1 MNNFVWDVIA
11 KLTKISQ
18 MLLTVEDA
26 TMAEE
31 KMLINKE
38 NIQILIIDDQP
49 NNLRSLS
56 NILTKQGYKVQ
67 RAISG
72 EMAVNANFTCLPD
85 LILLDVVMPKMNG
98 YEVCERLKSNDK
110 TREIPVIF
118 LSILNEACHKVKAF
132 EVGGVDYITKPF
144 QVEEVLA
151 RIENQLT
158 IQSLSKQLKQ
168 QNTQLQ
174 GEIEVRR
181 KTEQALRESQ
191 GRLQKLATNIP
202 GVIYQFVR
210 NSEGKLK
217 FEYISYTCRNIY
229 ELELEDI
236 LKHPE
241 LCFQQNHPDDR
252 KHLEV
257 AGVASA
263 ITLEPFACE
272 WRIITPS
279 GKVKWLQSNSRPEMR
294 DNGDIVWYGVL
305 FDITDRKGAE
315 IETARTKA
323 ALERQIQREL
333 LIGKITQQM
342 RSSLQLE
349 QIFQTAVTQI
359 GQAFRVNRCLIH
371 TYVTNPQVDL
381 PLAAEYLEQNCE
393 SIRNISIPIW
403 GNPHVVQ
410 MMIQERAIVSNNVEL
425 EPLLQAARP
434 ICRLVNLKS
443 MLAVRT
449 SYQGAA
455 NGAIC
460 LHQCDRYREWTEDEI
475 DLLEAVAA
483 QLGIAI
489 AQAKLIDQE
498 KNRLQ
503 QLDLQNQQLQAEIRT
518 RILAEQALQESE
530 AELRAIF
537 AAMTDIVLVR
547 NAEGRCIKIAPTA
560 AVNLV
565 KSPTEMIGRTA
576 HEILPEPA
584 ADLVLNTIQQVLK
597 TKQSINIE
605 YSYTVGERE
614 VWLDA
619 KISVLS
625 AESVIVVARDISDR
639 KLAESALRESQHFI
653 QAIADSNPNLL
664 YVYDLMEQRNVYS
677 NRQIATM
684 LGYNSQ
690 EIQDMGTEMM
700 PTLLNPDDWQ
710 DVLEGV
716 RKVEQAK
723 DGDVIECQYR
733 MKHKNGEWRWIHSW
747 DTVFLRTTD
756 GKPKQI
762 LGTANDITD
771 RKLAQEKLLASQQRI
786 SFLLQQ
792 TPLAVIELN
801 LNLEIMTWNPAAVAI
816 FGYSE
821 QEAKGRVAADL
832 IVSESYRQQASEIL
846 DLGLRG
852 KSSGISENLTK
863 DGRIIICEWYNTQL
877 IDENGKAIGTAS
889 MAVDITERKQAETEL
904 QESAL
909 RQRAIARIIERMR
922 QTLDIGDIFHA
933 TTQELRQTMK
943 CDRVALYRF
952 NPDWSGEFVAESVD
966 SNWVSFIQVQEI
978 DSNFTEG
985 ALESEKCLVQKFDS
999 TSQEVRDTYLQ
1010 ETEGG
1015 PYSRG
1020 TTYLCVPDIY
1030 KQGFNP
1036 CYIQL
1041 LEKFQ
1046 AKSYITVPIF
1056 CGEQLWGL
1064 LASYQNSAPRQW
1076 SEAEINVAVHVG
1088 TQLGVA
1094 LQQAELLARTQR
1106 QSMEL
1111 LRSKENAEVANRAK
1125 SQFLASMSHELRTP
1139 LNAILGFSQV
1149 MARNSSI
1156 TAEQKEYIEIINRS
1170 GEHLLELIN
1179 DVLSMSKIEAGQ
1191 ITINESRFNLYN
1203 LLNSLKEMLQLK
1215 ANSKGLHLVFENTN
1229 DLPQYIQTDEA
1240 KLRQVLIN
1248 LLGNAIKFT
1257 QQGSVT
1263 LRVSSQAEKNEEN
1276 KSQLHFEIAD
1286 TGPGISPSEL
1296 PTLFKPFVQ
1305 TETGRKSMQGTGLG
1319 LPISQQFVRIMG
1331 GDIAVESQL
1340 SQGTTFSFN
1349 IQVNLVTE
1357 SDEQE
1362 APPVK
1367 QVIALEAGQQI
1378 YRILIVEDVAEN
1390 RQLLVKLL
1398 VPLGFEVCEA
1408 TNGEEG
1414 IALQSTWKPHLILMD
1429 MLMPVMDGY
1438 EATRQIKQT
1447 PEGRE
1452 TIIIALTASA
1462 FDEQRHI
1469 ILSAGCEDLICKPFR
1484 EEVLF
1489 EKIAHHLNLRYIY
1502 KEENSSTSGSAQTL
1516 LQSLTTEDLSV
1527 MPTDWV
1533 VDLYQAALCVDDN
1546 RILGLIEQIPE
1557 TEANLANALTDL
1569 VDNFRIDIIIDLT
1582 QLYYDE
1588 RPSITTDS

>member
-1 MNNFVWDVIA
+1 MVI
-11 KLTKISQ
+11 
-18 MLLTVEDA
+18 D
-26 TMAEE
+26 
-31 KMLINKE
+31 KE
-38 NIQILIIDDQP
+38 NIHILIIDDQP
-49 NNLRSLS
+49 NNLRFIS
-56 NILTKQGYKVQ
+56 NILTKEGYKIQ

-72 EMAVNANFTCLPD
+72 EMVVNAKLTVLPD
-85 LILLDVVMPKMNG
+85 LILLDVAMPRMNG
-98 YEVCERLKSNDK
+98 YEVCERLKANEK

-118 LSILNEACHKVKAF
+118 LSVFNETFHKVKAF
-132 EVGGVDYITKPF
+132 EIGGVDYISKPF

-151 RIENQLT
+151 RIESQLT
-158 IQSLSKQLKQ
+158 IQQLSKQLKQ
-168 QNTQLQ
+168 QNVELQ
-174 GEIEVRR
+174 GEVEFR
-181 KTEQALRESQ
+181 KRTEEALRESKA
-191 GRLQKLATNIP
+191 RLQELAVNIP
-202 GVIYQFVR
+202 GVIYQLVK
-210 NSEGKLK
+210 NLEGSYK
-217 FEYISYTCRNIY
+217 FEYISYACRDIY
-229 ELELEDI
+229 ELESEEI
-236 LKHPE
+236 LKNAGL
-241 LCFQQNHPDDR
+241 LCDQDHPDDR
-252 KHLEV
+252 EYVREKIAE
-257 AGVASA
+257 SA
-263 ITLEPFACE
+263 RTLEPFAFE
-272 WRIITPS
+272 WRIVTPS
-279 GKVKWLQSNSRPEMR
+279 GKLKWLESNSRPEMR
-294 DNGDIVWYGVL
+294 DNGDIVWYGVF
-305 FDITDRKGAE
+305 FDISDRKQAE
-315 IETARTKA
+315 IETTAAKA
-323 ALERQIQREL
+323 ALERQVQREL
-333 LIGKITQQM
+333 LIAKITQEI
-342 RSSLQLE
+342 RSSLHPE
-349 QIFQTAVTQI
+349 QIFQTAATQI
-359 GQAFRVNRCLIH
+359 GQTFCVNRCLIH
-371 TYVTNPQVDL
+371 TYVTTPQVDI
-381 PLAAEYLEQNCE
+381 PLAAEYLEPDCE
-393 SIRNISIPIW
+393 SIRNVPIPIW

-410 MMIQERAIVSNNVEL
+410 IMIQDRPIASNNVYSD
-425 EPLLQAARP
+425 PLLQAVRP
-434 ICRLVNLKS
+434 ICQQVGLKS
-443 MLAVRT
+443 MLAIRT
-449 SYQGAA
+449 SYQGRA

-460 LHQCDRYREWTEDEI
+460 LHQCDRYREWTKDEI

-489 AQAKLIDQE
+489 AQAQLIDRE
-498 KNRLQ
+498 KNRLG
-503 QLDLQNQQLQAEIRT
+503 QLDRQNKQLQAEIRT

-530 AELRAIF
+530 TELRTIF

-547 NAEGRCIKIAPTA
+547 NAEGRCIKIAPTSA
-560 AVNLV
+560 TNLV
-565 KSPTEMIGRTA
+565 KPPSEMINRTA
-576 HEILPEPA
+576 HEVLPKPM
-584 ADLVLNTIQQVLK
+584 ADLVLNAIQQVLK
-597 TKQSINIE
+597 TKQSINVE

-619 KISVLS
+619 KVSVISP
-625 AESVIVVARDISDR
+625 ESVIMVARDITDR
-639 KLAESALRESQHFI
+639 KQAESALRESQHFI

-664 YVYDLMEQRNVYS
+664 YVYDLVEQRNVYT

-684 LGYNSQ
+684 LGYTVQ
-690 EIQDMGTEMM
+690 EIQDMGTAMM
-700 PTLLNPDDWQ
+700 STLLNPDDLPEFFESVQ
-710 DVLEGV
+710 
-716 RKVEQAK
+716 KVELAK

-733 MKHKNGEWRWIHSW
+733 MKHKNGEWRWMHSW

-771 RKLAQEKLLASQQRI
+771 RKLDEEKLLASQQRI

-792 TPLAVIELN
+792 TPIAVIELN
-801 LNLEIMTWNPAAVAI
+801 LNLEIITWNPAAVVI

-821 QEAKGRVAADL
+821 QFAKGRVVTDL
-832 IVSESYRQQASEIL
+832 IVPESYRQQASEIF
-846 DLGLRG
+846 DHGLRD

-877 IDENGKAIGTAS
+877 IDESGKAIGIAS

-922 QTLDIGDIFHA
+922 QTLDLRDIFHA
-933 TTQELRQTMK
+933 TTRELRQTMK

-966 SNWVSFIQVQEI
+966 SKWISFIQAQQI
-978 DSNFTEG
+978 DPNFTEG
-985 ALESEKCLVQKFDS
+985 ALESENCLVQKFDS
-999 TSQEVRDTYLQ
+999 TSQEVCDTYLQ
-1010 ETEGG
+1010 ETAGG
-1015 PYSRG
+1015 AYSRG
-1020 TTYLCVPDIY
+1020 ITYLCVPDIY

-1036 CYIQL
+1036 CYIKL
-1041 LEKFQ
+1041 LERFQ
-1046 AKSYITVPIF
+1046 SKSYITVPIF
-1056 CGEQLWGL
+1056 CGEKLWGL

-1111 LRSKENAEVANRAK
+1111 LKSKENAEVANRAK

-1149 MARNSSI
+1149 MARNISI
-1156 TAEQKEYIEIINRS
+1156 TQEQKEYIEIINRS

-1191 ITINESRFNLYN
+1191 ITINESRLNLYN
-1203 LLNSLKEMLQLK
+1203 LLNSLREMLQLK
-1215 ANSKGLHLVFENTN
+1215 ANSKGLHLIFENIG

-1248 LLGNAIKFT
+1248 LIGNAIKFT
-1257 QQGSVT
+1257 QRGTVS
-1263 LRVSSQAEKNEEN
+1263 LRVSSQAENNGTEEN
-1276 KSQLHFEIAD
+1276 KTQLYFEIAD
-1286 TGPGISPSEL
+1286 TGPGISPLEI

-1305 TETGRKSMQGTGLG
+1305 TETGRRSMQGTGLG

-1340 SQGTTFSFN
+1340 DRGTIFTFN

-1357 SDEQE
+1357 SDEPE
-1362 APPVK
+1362 KSAFK
-1367 QVIALEAGQQI
+1367 QVIALEAGQPT
-1378 YRILIVEDVAEN
+1378 YRILIVEDVVEN
-1390 RQLLVKLL
+1390 RQLLLKLL
-1398 VPLGFEVCEA
+1398 TPLGFEVREA
-1408 TNGEEG
+1408 TNGKEG

-1469 ILSAGCEDLICKPFR
+1469 ILSAGCNDLICKPFR

-1489 EKIAHHLNLRYIY
+1489 EKIAHHLNLRYLY
-1502 KEENSSTSGSAQTL
+1502 EEENSSTSGSAPKPL
-1516 LQSLTTEDLSV
+1516 KSLTTEDLSV
-1527 MPTDWV
+1527 MPIDWV
-1533 VDLYQAALCVDDN
+1533 IDLYQAALCVDDS

-1557 TEANLANALTDL
+1557 NEANLASALTDL

-1588 RPSITTDS
+1588 RPSITSDS

>member
-1 MNNFVWDVIA
+1 
-11 KLTKISQ
+11 
-18 MLLTVEDA
+18 
-26 TMAEE
+26 MA
-31 KMLINKE
+31 LDKE
-38 NIQILIIDDQP
+38 SIHILIIDDQP
-49 NNLRSLS
+49 NNLRFIS
-56 NILTKQGYKVQ
+56 NILTKEGYKVQ

-72 EMAVNANFTCLPD
+72 KMATNTKFTVLPD
-85 LILLDVVMPKMNG
+85 LILLDIAMPKMNG
-98 YEVCERLKSNDK
+98 YEVCERLKANEN
-110 TREIPVIF
+110 TREIPVVF
-118 LSILNEACHKVKAF
+118 LSVFNEIFYKVKAF

-144 QVEEVLA
+144 QVEEVLV
-151 RIENQLT
+151 RIESQLT
-158 IQSLSKQLKQ
+158 IQQLSKQLKQ
-168 QNTQLQ
+168 QNAQLQ
-174 GEIEVRR
+174 REVEFR
-181 KTEQALRESQ
+181 KRTEQALRESKA
-191 GRLQKLATNIP
+191 RLQKLAVNIP
-202 GVIYQFVR
+202 GVIYQFMKK
-210 NSEGKLK
+210 SEGSFK
-217 FEYISYTCRNIY
+217 FEYISYGCQDIY
-229 ELELEDI
+229 ELESEEI
-236 LKHPE
+236 LKNPE
-241 LCFQQNHPDDR
+241 LCFDQNYPDDR
-252 KHLEV
+252 QYLVEKIAV
-257 AGVASA
+257 SA
-263 ITLEPFACE
+263 RTLEPFAFE
-272 WRIITPS
+272 WRIVTPS
-279 GKVKWLQSNSRPEMR
+279 GKLKWLQSNSRPEMR
-294 DNGDIVWYGVL
+294 ENGNIVWYGVL
-305 FDITDRKGAE
+305 FDISDRKQAE
-315 IETARTKA
+315 IETAGAKA
-323 ALERQIQREL
+323 ALERQVQREL
-333 LIGKITQQM
+333 LIAKITQQI
-342 RSSLQLE
+342 RSSLQPE
-349 QIFQTAVTQI
+349 QIFQIAATQI
-359 GQAFRVNRCLIH
+359 GQAFCANRCLIH
-371 TYVTNPQVDL
+371 TYVTSPQVDI
-381 PLAAEYLEQNCE
+381 PLAAEYLEPECA
-393 SIRNISIPIW
+393 SIRNVSVPIW

-410 MMIQERAIVSNNVEL
+410 MMIQDRAIASDNVYS
-425 EPLLQAARP
+425 EPLLQAVQP
-434 ICRLVNLKS
+434 ICRGVGLKS
-443 MLAVRT
+443 MLAIRT
-449 SYQGAA
+449 SYQGRA

-460 LHQCDRYREWTEDEI
+460 LHQCDRYREWTKDEI

-483 QLGIAI
+483 QVGIAI
-489 AQAKLIDQE
+489 AQAKLIDRE

-518 RILAEQALQESE
+518 RIRAEQALEESE

-547 NAEGRCIKIAPTA
+547 NAEGRCIKIAPTSA
-560 AVNLV
+560 TNLV
-565 KSPTEMIGRTA
+565 KPPSEMINRTA
-576 HEILPEPA
+576 HEVLPEPM

-597 TKQSINIE
+597 TKQSINVE

-619 KISVLS
+619 KVSVLS
-625 AESVIVVARDISDR
+625 QDSVIMVARDISAR
-639 KLAESALRESQHFI
+639 KQTESALRESQHFI

-664 YVYDLMEQRNVYS
+664 YVYDLIEQRNVYC
-677 NRQIATM
+677 NRQIAVM
-684 LGYNSQ
+684 LGYTTQ
-690 EIQDMGTEMM
+690 EIQDMGTAMM
-700 PTLLNPDDWQ
+700 SMLLNPDDLPEFFESVQ
-710 DVLEGV
+710 
-716 RKVEQAK
+716 KVERAK

-733 MKHKNGEWRWIHSW
+733 MKHKNGEWRWMHSW

-762 LGTANDITD
+762 LVTANDFTD

-792 TPLAVIELN
+792 TPIAVIELN
-801 LNLEIMTWNPAAVAI
+801 LNLEIITWNPAAVAI

-821 QEAKGRVAADL
+821 QEVIGRNAPDFILPSSCLQPADQIL
-832 IVSESYRQQASEIL
+832 NNHINANFSGSCSTNQTITKNGKIIV
-846 DLGLRG
+846 
-852 KSSGISENLTK
+852 
-863 DGRIIICEWYNTQL
+863 CEWYNTAL
-877 IDENGKAIGTAS
+877 IDENGKAIGIAL
-889 MAVDITERKQAETEL
+889 MAVDITERQQAETEL

-922 QTLDIGDIFHA
+922 QTLDIRDIFH
-933 TTQELRQTMK
+933 TTTRELRQTMK
-943 CDRVALYRF
+943 CDRVAIYRF
-952 NPDWSGEFVAESVD
+952 NDDWSGEFVAESVD
-966 SNWVSFIQVQEI
+966 SNWVSFIQAQQI
-978 DSNFTEG
+978 DPNFTEG
-985 ALESEKCLVQKFDS
+985 AVESENCLVQKFDS
-999 TSQEVRDTYLQ
+999 TSQEVCDTYLQ

-1015 PYSRG
+1015 AYRRG
-1020 TTYLCVPDIY
+1020 KTYLCVPDIY

-1041 LEKFQ
+1041 LERFQ
-1046 AKSYITVPIF
+1046 TKSYITVPIF
-1056 CGEQLWGL
+1056 CGEKLWGL

-1076 SEAEINVAVHVG
+1076 SEPEINVAVNVG
-1088 TQLGVA
+1088 SQLGVA

-1111 LRSKENAEVANRAK
+1111 MKSKENAEVANRAK

-1170 GEHLLELIN
+1170 GEHLLKLIN

-1191 ITINESRFNLYN
+1191 ITINESRLNLYN

-1248 LLGNAIKFT
+1248 LLDNAIKFT
-1257 QQGSVT
+1257 EHGTVT
-1263 LRVSSQAEKNEEN
+1263 LRVSSQAETNVTEEN
-1276 KSQLHFEIAD
+1276 QSQLLFEISD
-1286 TGPGISPSEL
+1286 TGPGISPWEL

-1340 SQGTTFSFN
+1340 DRGTTFTFN

-1357 SDEQE
+1357 SDEPE
-1362 APPVK
+1362 KSAFK
-1367 QVIALEAGQQI
+1367 QVIALEAGQQT
-1378 YRILIVEDVAEN
+1378 YRILVVEDVAEN
-1390 RQLLVKLL
+1390 RQLLLKLL
-1398 VPLGFEVCEA
+1398 APLGFEVREA

-1414 IALQSTWKPHLILMD
+1414 VALQSTWKPHLILMD

>member
-1 MNNFVWDVIA
+1 
-11 KLTKISQ
+11 
-18 MLLTVEDA
+18 
-26 TMAEE
+26 MAIQ
-31 KMLINKE
+31 KMAINKE

-49 NNLRSLS
+49 NNLRFIS
-56 NILTKQGYKVQ
+56 NILTKEGYKVQ

-72 EMAVNANFTCLPD
+72 EMAINAKFSVLPD
-85 LILLDVVMPKMNG
+85 LILLDILMPKMNG
-98 YEVCERLKSNDK
+98 YEVCERLKANEN
-110 TREIPVIF
+110 TCEIPVIF
-118 LSILNEACHKVKAF
+118 VSVFNEIFYKVKAF

-144 QVEEVLA
+144 QVEEFLL
-151 RIENQLT
+151 RIESQLT
-158 IQSLSKQLKQ
+158 IQQLSKQLKQ
-168 QNTQLQ
+168 QNAQLQ
-174 GEIEVRR
+174 REVEFR
-181 KTEQALRESQ
+181 KRTEQALRESKA
-191 GRLQKLATNIP
+191 RLLKLAVNIP
-202 GVIYQFVR
+202 GVIYQFIKK
-210 NSEGKLK
+210 SEGSFK
-217 FEYISYTCRNIY
+217 FEYISYGSQDIY
-229 ELELEDI
+229 ELESEEI
-236 LKHPE
+236 LKNPE
-241 LCFQQNHPDDR
+241 FCFDQNHPDDR
-252 KHLEV
+252 QYLGEQI
-257 AGVASA
+257 AASA
-263 ITLEPFACE
+263 RTLEAFALE
-272 WRIITPS
+272 WRIVTPS
-279 GKVKWLQSNSRPEMR
+279 GKLKWLQSNSRPELR
-294 DNGDIVWYGVL
+294 ENGDIVWYGVL
-305 FDITDRKGAE
+305 FDISDRKQAE
-315 IETARTKA
+315 IETATAKA
-323 ALERQIQREL
+323 ALERQVQREL
-333 LIGKITQQM
+333 LIAKITQEI
-342 RSSLQLE
+342 RSSLQPE
-349 QIFQTAVTQI
+349 QIFQTAATQI
-359 GQAFRVNRCLIH
+359 GQAFCANRCLIH
-371 TYVTNPQVDL
+371 SYVTTPQVDI
-381 PLAAEYLEQNCE
+381 PLVAEYLEPEWE
-393 SIRNISIPIW
+393 STRNVSVPIW

-410 MMIQERAIVSNNVEL
+410 MMIQDRAIASNNVDS
-425 EPLLQAARP
+425 EPLLQAVQP
-434 ICRLVNLKS
+434 ICRRVGLKS
-443 MLAVRT
+443 MLAIRT
-449 SYQGAA
+449 SYQGKA

-460 LHQCDRYREWTEDEI
+460 LHQCDRYREWTKDEI

-483 QLGIAI
+483 QLGIAL
-489 AQAKLIDQE
+489 AQAKLIDRE

-503 QLDLQNQQLQAEIRT
+503 QLDRQNQQLQAEIRT
-518 RILAEQALQESE
+518 RIRAEQALKESE

-547 NAEGRCIKIAPTA
+547 NAEGRCIKIAPTSA
-560 AVNLV
+560 TNLV
-565 KSPTEMIGRTA
+565 KPASAMINRTA
-576 HEILPEPA
+576 HEVLPESV
-584 ADLVLNTIQQVLK
+584 ADLVLNAIQQVLK
-597 TKQSINIE
+597 TKQSINVE

-619 KISVLS
+619 KVSPLSV
-625 AESVIVVARDISDR
+625 ESVIMVARDISDR
-639 KLAESALRESQHFI
+639 KQAESALRESQHFI

-664 YVYDLMEQRNVYS
+664 YVYDLVEQRNVYC

-684 LGYNSQ
+684 LGYTAQ
-690 EIQDMGTEMM
+690 EIQDMGTAMM
-700 PTLLNPDDWQ
+700 STLLNPDDLPEF
-710 DVLEGV
+710 LESV
-716 RKVEQAK
+716 QKVERAK
-723 DGDVIECQYR
+723 DGDVIDYQYR
-733 MKHKNGEWRWIHSW
+733 MKHKNGEWRWMQSW
-747 DTVFLRTTD
+747 DTVFLRTND
-756 GKPKQI
+756 GKPKQL
-762 LGTANDITD
+762 LGSANDITE
-771 RKLAQEKLLASQQRI
+771 RKLAEEKLLASQQRI

-792 TPLAVIELN
+792 TPIAVIELN
-801 LNLEIMTWNPAAVAI
+801 LNLEIITWNPAAEAI

-821 QEAKGRVAADL
+821 QEAKGRVAPDL
-832 IVSESYRQQASEIL
+832 IVSESFRQQASEIL
-846 DLGLRG
+846 DLGLKG

-863 DGRIIICEWYNTQL
+863 DGRIIICEWYNTRL
-877 IDENGKAIGTAS
+877 IDENGKAIGIAS
-889 MAVDITERKQAETEL
+889 MALDITERKQAETEL

-909 RQRAIARIIERMR
+909 RQRAIARVIERMR
-922 QTLDIGDIFHA
+922 QTLDIGEIFHA
-933 TTQELRQTMK
+933 TTRELRQTMK

-966 SNWVSFIQVQEI
+966 SKWVSFIQVQEI
-978 DSNFTEG
+978 DSKFTEG

-1015 PYSRG
+1015 AYSRG
-1020 TTYLCVPDIY
+1020 KTYLCVPDIY
-1030 KQGFNP
+1030 KQGFDN

-1111 LRSKENAEVANRAK
+1111 LKSKENAEVANRAK

-1156 TAEQKEYIEIINRS
+1156 TEEQKEYIKIINRS

-1203 LLNSLKEMLQLK
+1203 FLNSLKEMLQLK
-1215 ANSKGLHLVFENTN
+1215 ANSKGLHLSFENIG
-1229 DLPQYIQTDEA
+1229 DLPHYIQTDEA

-1257 QQGSVT
+1257 QYGTVT
-1263 LRVSSQAEKNEEN
+1263 LRVSSRETNAAAQKEA
-1276 KSQLHFEIAD
+1276 LLLFEIAD
-1286 TGPGISPSEL
+1286 TGPGISPSEIS
-1296 PTLFKPFVQ
+1296 TLFQPFVQ

-1319 LPISQQFVRIMG
+1319 LPISQQFVKIMG

-1340 SQGTTFSFN
+1340 GQGTTFSFS

-1357 SDEQE
+1357 SDEPE
-1362 APPVK
+1362 KSAFK
-1367 QVIALEAGQQI
+1367 QVIALELGEPT
-1378 YRILIVEDVAEN
+1378 YRILIVEDIAEN

-1398 VPLGFEVCEA
+1398 APLGFEVCEA

-1414 IALQSTWKPHLILMD
+1414 IALQSSWKPHLILMD

-1462 FDEQRHI
+1462 FDEQRQI
-1469 ILSAGCEDLICKPFR
+1469 ILSAGCDDLICKPFR

-1502 KEENSSTSGSAQTL
+1502 EEENSSTSGCAPTL
-1516 LQSLTTEDLSV
+1516 LQSLTPEDLSV
-1527 MPTDWV
+1527 MPRDWV

-1557 TEANLANALTDL
+1557 TSANLANALTDL

>member
-1 MNNFVWDVIA
+1 MIFD
-11 KLTKISQ
+11 
-18 MLLTVEDA
+18 
-26 TMAEE
+26 
-31 KMLINKE
+31 KE
-38 NIQILIIDDQP
+38 NIHILIIDAQP
-49 NNLRSLS
+49 HNLRFIS
-56 NILTKQGYKVQ
+56 NILTKEGYKVQ

-72 EMAVNANFTCLPD
+72 EMAVNANLTVLPD
-85 LILLDVVMPKMNG
+85 LILLDIAMPKMNG
-98 YEVCERLKSNDK
+98 YEVCERLKANEK

-118 LSILNEACHKVKAF
+118 LSVFNETFHKVKAF
-132 EVGGVDYITKPF
+132 EIGGVDYITKPF
-144 QVEEVLA
+144 QVEEFLV
-151 RIENQLT
+151 RIESQLT
-158 IQSLSKQLKQ
+158 IQQLSKQLKQ
-168 QNTQLQ
+168 QNAQLQ
-174 GEIEVRR
+174 QEVEFR
-181 KTEQALRESQ
+181 KQTEKSLRESKA
-191 GRLQKLATNIP
+191 RLQKLAVNIP
-202 GVIYQFVR
+202 GVLYQFI
-210 NSEGKLK
+210 NKPDGSFK
-217 FEYISYTCRNIY
+217 FEYISYACREIY
-229 ELELEDI
+229 ELESEEI
-236 LKHPE
+236 LKNPD
-241 LCFQQNHPDDR
+241 LCFDQNHPDDQEYLV
-252 KHLEV
+252 KKI
-257 AGVASA
+257 ATSA
-263 ITLEPFACE
+263 QTLEPFALE
-272 WRIITPS
+272 WRIVTPS
-279 GKVKWLQSNSRPEMR
+279 GKLKWLQSNSRPEMR

-305 FDITDRKGAE
+305 FDISDRKQAE
-315 IETARTKA
+315 IEMAGAKA
-323 ALERQIQREL
+323 ALERQVQREL
-333 LIGKITQQM
+333 LIAKITQEI
-342 RSSLQLE
+342 RSSLQPE
-349 QIFQTAVTQI
+349 QIFQIAATQI
-359 GQAFRVNRCLIH
+359 GLAFCVNRCLIH
-371 TYVTNPQVDL
+371 TYVTTPQVDL
-381 PLAAEYLEQNCE
+381 PLTAEYVEPECE
-393 SIRNISIPIW
+393 SIRNVLVPIW

-410 MMIQERAIVSNNVEL
+410 MMIQDVAIASNNVYAD
-425 EPLLQAARP
+425 PLLQAVQP
-434 ICRLVNLKS
+434 ICQKVGLKS
-443 MLAVRT
+443 MLAIRT
-449 SYQGAA
+449 SYQGRA
-455 NGAIC
+455 NGAIG
-460 LHQCDRYREWTEDEI
+460 LHQCDRYREWTKDEI

-483 QLGIAI
+483 QVGIAI
-489 AQAKLIDQE
+489 AQAKLIERE
-498 KNRLQ
+498 KNRVG
-503 QLDLQNQQLQAEIRT
+503 QLDRQNKQLQAEIRT
-518 RILAEQALQESE
+518 RVRAEQALQESE

-560 AVNLV
+560 AANLV
-565 KSPTEMIGRTA
+565 KPASEMINRTA
-576 HEILPEPA
+576 HEVLPEPM
-584 ADLVLNTIQQVLK
+584 ADLVLNAIQQVLK
-597 TKQSINIE
+597 TKQSINVE

-619 KISVLS
+619 KVSVLS
-625 AESVIVVARDISDR
+625 QDSVIVVARDISDR
-639 KLAESALRESQHFI
+639 KQTESALRESQHFI

-700 PTLLNPDDWQ
+700 PTLLKPDDWP

-733 MKHKNGEWRWIHSW
+733 MKHKNGEWRWMHSW

-756 GKPKQI
+756 GKPKQV

-771 RKLAQEKLLASQQRI
+771 RKLAEEKLLASQQRI

-792 TPLAVIELN
+792 MPIAVIEFN
-801 LNLEIMTWNPAAVAI
+801 LSLEIITWNPAAEHI
-816 FGYSE
+816 FGYSQ
-821 QEAKGRVAADL
+821 QEVIGKNAPDFILPSSCIQPADQIL
-832 IVSESYRQQASEIL
+832 NNHINANFSGSCSTNQTITKNGKIIV
-846 DLGLRG
+846 
-852 KSSGISENLTK
+852 
-863 DGRIIICEWYNTQL
+863 CEWYNTAL
-877 IDENGKAIGTAS
+877 IDENGKAIGIAL
-889 MAVDITERKQAETEL
+889 MAVDITERQQAETEL

-922 QTLDIGDIFHA
+922 QTLDIRDIFHA
-933 TTQELRQTMK
+933 TTRELRQTMK
-943 CDRVALYRF
+943 CDRVAIYRL

-966 SNWVSFIQVQEI
+966 SKWVSFIQVQEI

-985 ALESEKCLVQKFDS
+985 ALDSEVCRVQKIAS

-1015 PYSRG
+1015 AFSRG
-1020 TTYLCVPDIY
+1020 TNYLCVQDIY
-1030 KQGFNP
+1030 KQGFDN

-1041 LEKFQ
+1041 LERFQ

-1111 LRSKENAEVANRAK
+1111 LKSKENAEVANRAK

-1156 TAEQKEYIEIINRS
+1156 TQEQKEYIEIINRS

-1191 ITINESRFNLYN
+1191 ITINESRFKLENM
-1203 LLNSLKEMLQLK
+1203 LNSIKEMLQLK
-1215 ANSKGLHLVFENTN
+1215 ANSKGLHLSFENIG
-1229 DLPQYIQTDEA
+1229 DLPQYIQTDES

-1257 QQGSVT
+1257 QRGTVT
-1263 LRVSSQAEKNEEN
+1263 LCVSSQVENNAAGQEEA
-1276 KSQLHFEIAD
+1276 QLHFEIAD

-1296 PTLFKPFVQ
+1296 LTLFQPFVQ

-1319 LPISQQFVRIMG
+1319 LPISQQFVKIMG

-1340 SQGTTFSFN
+1340 DRGTTFTFN

-1362 APPVK
+1362 KSAFK
-1367 QVIALEAGQQI
+1367 QVIALEAGQQT
-1378 YRILIVEDVAEN
+1378 YRILVVEDVAEN
-1390 RQLLVKLL
+1390 RQLLLKLL
-1398 VPLGFEVCEA
+1398 APLGFEVREA
-1408 TNGEEG
+1408 TNGKEG
-1414 IALQSTWKPHLILMD
+1414 VALQSTWKPHLILMD

-1438 EATRQIKQT
+1438 EATKQIKQT

-1452 TIIIALTASA
+1452 IIIIALTASA
-1462 FDEQRHI
+1462 FDEQRKI
-1469 ILSAGCEDLICKPFR
+1469 ILSAGCDDLICKPFR

-1502 KEENSSTSGSAQTL
+1502 EEENSSTSGCTPTL

-1527 MPTDWV
+1527 MSTDWV
-1533 VDLYQAALCVDDN
+1533 VELHRAALCVDDN
-1546 RILGLIEQIPE
+1546 RILELIKEIPE

-1588 RPSITTDS
+1588 RPSITSDS

>member
-1 MNNFVWDVIA
+1 MA
-11 KLTKISQ
+11 KQK
-18 MLLTVEDA
+18 
-26 TMAEE
+26 MAIE
-31 KMLINKE
+31 KE
-38 NIQILIIDDQP
+38 NIHILIIDDQP
-49 NNLRSLS
+49 NNLRFIS
-56 NILTKQGYKVQ
+56 NLLTKEGYKVQ

-72 EMAVNANFTCLPD
+72 KMAVNANFTVLPD
-85 LILLDVVMPKMNG
+85 LILLDIAMPKMNG
-98 YEVCERLKSNDK
+98 YDVCERLKANEK

-118 LSILNEACHKVKAF
+118 LSVFHEIFHKVKAF

-144 QVEEVLA
+144 QVEEVLV

-158 IQSLSKQLKQ
+158 IQQLSKQLKQ
-168 QNTQLQ
+168 QNAQLQ
-174 GEIEVRR
+174 LEVEFR
-181 KTEQALRESQ
+181 KRTEQALRESKA
-191 GRLQKLATNIP
+191 RLQKLAVNIP
-202 GVIYQFVR
+202 GVIYQFVKQP
-210 NSEGKLK
+210 EGSFN
-217 FEYISYTCRNIY
+217 FEYISYGCQDIY
-229 ELELEDI
+229 ELECEQI
-236 LKHPE
+236 LKDPE
-241 LCFQQNHPDDR
+241 LCFDQNYPDDR
-252 KHLEV
+252 QYLARKI
-257 AGVASA
+257 AASA
-263 ITLEPFACE
+263 RSLEPFAFE
-272 WRIITPS
+272 WRIVTPS
-279 GKVKWLQSNSRPEMR
+279 GKLKWLQSNSRPELR
-294 DNGDIVWYGVL
+294 ENGDIVWYGVL
-305 FDITDRKGAE
+305 FDISDRKQAE
-315 IETARTKA
+315 IETATAKA
-323 ALERQIQREL
+323 ALERQVQREL
-333 LIGKITQQM
+333 LIAKITQEI
-342 RSSLQLE
+342 RSTLQPE
-349 QIFQTAVTQI
+349 QIFQTAATQI
-359 GQAFRVNRCLIH
+359 GQAFRANRCLIH
-371 TYVTNPQVDL
+371 TYVTTPEVNI
-381 PLAAEYLEQNCE
+381 PLVGEYLEPEWE
-393 SIRNISIPIW
+393 STRNVTVPIW

-410 MMIQERAIVSNNVEL
+410 MMIQDRAIASNNVDSD
-425 EPLLQAARP
+425 PLLQAVQP
-434 ICRLVNLKS
+434 ICRLLRLKS
-443 MLAVRT
+443 MLAIRT
-449 SYQGAA
+449 SYQGIA
-455 NGAIC
+455 NGAVC
-460 LHQCDRYREWTEDEI
+460 LHQCDRQREWTSDEI

-483 QLGIAI
+483 QLGLAI
-489 AQAKLIDQE
+489 AQAKLIDRE
-498 KNRLQ
+498 KKRLG
-503 QLDLQNQQLQAEIRT
+503 QLDRQNKQLQAEIRT

-547 NAEGRCIKIAPTA
+547 NVEGRCIKIAPTSA
-560 AVNLV
+560 TNFV
-565 KSPTEMIGRTA
+565 KPASEMINKTA
-576 HEILPEPA
+576 HQVFPEPV
-584 ADLVLNTIQQVLK
+584 ADLVLNAIQQVLK
-597 TKQSINIE
+597 TKQSINVE

-619 KISVLS
+619 KVSPLS
-625 AESVIVVARDISDR
+625 QDSVIMVARDITDR
-639 KLAESALRESQHFI
+639 KQAESALRESQHFI

-664 YVYDLMEQRNVYS
+664 YVYDLIEQRNVYC
-677 NRQIATM
+677 NKQIAVM
-684 LGYNSQ
+684 LGYTTQ

-700 PTLLNPDDWQ
+700 STLLNPDDLSAF
-710 DVLEGV
+710 LESV
-716 RKVEQAK
+716 QKVKRAK

-733 MKHKNGEWRWIHSW
+733 MKHKNGEWRWMHSW

-756 GKPKQI
+756 GKPKQL

-771 RKLAQEKLLASQQRI
+771 SKLAQEKLLASQQRI

-792 TPLAVIELN
+792 MPIAVIELN
-801 LNLEIMTWNPAAVAI
+801 LNLEIITWNPAAVAI

-821 QEAKGRVAADL
+821 EEAKGRVAADL
-832 IVSESYRQQASEIL
+832 IVPKYRNQGFETL
-846 DLGLRG
+846 DRDLRA
-852 KSSGISENLTK
+852 KSSGTSENLTK
-863 DGRIIICEWYNTQL
+863 NGRIIICEWYNTQL

-922 QTLDIGDIFHA
+922 QTLDLRDIFHA
-933 TTQELRQTMK
+933 TTRELRQTMK

-966 SNWVSFIQVQEI
+966 SKWISFIQSQQVEP
-978 DSNFTEG
+978 NFTEG
-985 ALESEKCLVQKFDS
+985 TLEGENCFVQKLHS

-1010 ETEGG
+1010 ETAGG
-1015 PYSRG
+1015 AYSRG

-1030 KQGFNP
+1030 KQDFNP

-1046 AKSYITVPIF
+1046 SRAYITVPIF
-1056 CGEQLWGL
+1056 CGEKLWGL

-1111 LRSKENAEVANRAK
+1111 LKSKENAEVANRAK

-1156 TAEQKEYIEIINRS
+1156 TQEQKEYIEIINRS

-1191 ITINESRFNLYN
+1191 ITINESNFNLYN
-1203 LLNSLKEMLQLK
+1203 LLNSLREMLQLK
-1215 ANSKGLHLVFENTN
+1215 ANSKGLQLIFENIGN
-1229 DLPQYIQTDEA
+1229 LPQYIQSDES

-1248 LLGNAIKFT
+1248 LIGNAIKFT
-1257 QQGSVT
+1257 QYGTITV
-1263 LRVSSQAEKNEEN
+1263 RVSIPAENNTTEEN
-1276 KSQLHFEIAD
+1276 NSQLHFEIAD
-1286 TGPGISPSEL
+1286 TGPGISPSEMS
-1296 PTLFKPFVQ
+1296 TLFQPFVQ
-1305 TETGRKSMQGTGLG
+1305 TETGRRSMQGTGLG

-1340 SQGTTFSFN
+1340 NQGTIFSFN

-1357 SDEQE
+1357 SDEPE
-1362 APPVK
+1362 KSAFK
-1367 QVIALEAGQQI
+1367 QVIALEAGQPT
-1378 YRILIVEDVAEN
+1378 YRILIVEDIAEN

-1398 VPLGFEVCEA
+1398 APLGFEVREA

-1414 IALQSTWKPHLILMD
+1414 IALQSSWKPHLILMD

-1447 PEGRE
+1447 AEGKE

-1462 FDEQRHI
+1462 FDEQQHI
-1469 ILSAGCEDLICKPFR
+1469 ILSAGCDDLICKPFR

-1502 KEENSSTSGSAQTL
+1502 EEENSSTSGCAPTV

-1527 MPTDWV
+1527 MSTDWV
-1533 VDLYQAALCVDDN
+1533 VELYQAAICVDDN
-1546 RILGLIEQIPE
+1546 RILGLIDQIPE
-1557 TEANLANALTDL
+1557 SSANLANALRDL